1 MELRETKIGSE
12 SVFTG
17 KVFEVTVDEVT
28 LPDGR
33 SARRDVVH
41 SSGGVVILPVD
52 ADGGVTLVRQFRYVQ
67 GEALLEAVAGKLE
80 AGEEPLPAARREL
93 REETGLTAKKWVE
106 LGYIASSPGFL
117 TEKLWLFL
125 AMELTEG
132 EQELDDGEF
141 LNAEKYSFTEAMAM
155 AADGRIHDGKT
166 LAILL
171 RARARLDGEVRE

>member
-1 MELRETKIGSE
+1 MELKETKLKSD

-33 SARRDVVH
+33 TARRDVVH

-52 ADGGVTLVRQFRYVQ
+52 TDGTVTLVRQYRYVQ

-80 AGEEPLPAARREL
+80 PGEEPFSAAQREL
-93 REETGLTAKKWVE
+93 KEETGLTAENWMP
-106 LGYIASSPGFL
+106 LGHIASSPGFL
-117 TEKLWLFL
+117 TERLWLYL
-125 AMELTEG
+125 ATGLTQG
-132 EQELDDGEF
+132 EQALDDGEF
-141 LNAEKYSFTEAMAM
+141 LNAEKYSFPEALAM

-166 LAILL
+166 LAVLL